1 VIFAGQVP
9 HREVRDYYSL
19 IDIFVCPRRRMR
31 LTELVTPLKL
41 LEAMAMG
48 RPVIGSNVAGLAELI
63 EDGVTG
69 VLFTAESRGSFMEAA
84 DALGR
89 DPAAR
94 TQMGARAREAMLRQR
109 TWDQIVRRY
118 LPVYQSVA

>member
-1 VIFAGQVP
+1 MWTEHQAGRRDHSHQLWALMMLELW
-9 HREVRDYYSL
+9 HRQFLDGGDE
-19 IDIFVCPRRRMR
+19 
-31 LTELVTPLKL
+31 
-41 LEAMAMG
+41 EAMAMG
-48 RPVIGSNVAGLAELI
+48 RPVIGSNVGGLAELI

-69 VLFTAESRGSFMEAA
+69 VLFTAESRGSFVEAA

-109 TWDQIVRRY
+109 TWDQIVRHY